1 MAILTDIIVLP
12 LNPTVINGLTTQLQA
27 IGVYDDDTQ
36 ADITTSVD
44 WTSGTPGSATV
55 GLNTGLVTGVAT
67 GTSLITA
74 TSGAIVGS
82 QTVTSGIGSLV
93 SIDVTSASQSD
104 ILGGTEQYTATGT
117 YEDSSTAD
125 LTTSVDW
132 TSSVPGVATVGL
144 HTGLVSSVSVGA
156 TVVTATLGL
165 VSDTLG
171 YAVHNDLVSIA
182 ITPSSPSKAKGLTQ
196 QFAATGTYE
205 DTSTADLTTS
215 VSWGSS
221 SANVTVPLHTG
232 LATAASAGTATIS
245 AVLGAISAPTTV
257 MTVTAAEL
265 VSIVVTP
272 ASPTVING
280 QTVQMAAVGTY
291 TDASTVVLTTTA
303 DWASDSAHATVGLH
317 TGLVTG
323 VSDGTAVVGATV
335 GAVEGHTT
343 VTSTKGAIVGIVVTP
358 TVALVVGTTQ
368 QLVATATYQDG
379 STANVAATAAWTSS
393 MPGNISVSATGLA
406 TALVGNGINVTHT
419 ATSASIPGT
428 PRATGEVTLTTVP
441 CTDRYHHVDVSGLT
455 SFTEVPFGYSPKCQ
469 DFVNL
474 APYAVEISFDGINP
488 IQLGVAGSAT
498 AGIEY
503 ADHTRSS
510 VYVRKTGVVA
520 GAQYLEIFTST
531 N

>member
-1 MAILTDIIVLP
+1 MSSLLDIIVLP
-12 LNPTVINGLTTQLQA
+12 LNPTVINGQTTQLQA

-36 ADITTSVD
+36 ADLTTTVD
-44 WTSGTPGSATV
+44 WTSGTPGHATV

-82 QTVTSGIGSLV
+82 QTVTSGVGALV

-117 YEDSSTAD
+117 YEDTSTAD

-144 HTGLVSSVSVGA
+144 HTGLVTSVAVGA

-182 ITPSSPSKAKGLTQ
+182 ITPLAPSKAKGLTQ
-196 QFAATGTYE
+196 QFTATGTYE
-205 DTSTADLTTS
+205 DASEVNITTS

-265 VSIVVTP
+265 VSIAVTP

-343 VTSTKGAIVGIVVTP
+343 VTSTKGNIVGIVVTP
-358 TVALVVGTTQ
+358 TALVLPVNSTQ
-368 QLVATATYQDG
+368 QMVATATYQDS
-379 STANVAATAAWTSS
+379 STANVASTATWAASNVCAT
-393 MPGNISVSATGLA
+393 VSATGLV
-406 TALVGNGINVTHT
+406 TIVSGGNP
-419 ATSASIPGT
+419 A
-428 PRATGEVTLTTVP
+428 EVTISATLGVTGSVAIA
-441 CTDRYHHVDVSGLT
+441 CVAQRDGYHNVDVSSLT
-455 SFTEVPFGYSPKCQ
+455 SLTAVQFGYVPDSQALVNHATYDVEYSWDGVNKAVLGAVGTSTSAIGFQ
-469 DFVNL
+469 DH
-474 APYAVEISFDGINP
+474 D
-488 IQLGVAGSAT
+488 
-498 AGIEY
+498 
-503 ADHTRSS
+503 RSV
-510 VYVRKTGVVA
+510 VYLMRKTGTGGGPTYV
-520 GAQYLEIFTST
+520 EIYTSAR
-531 N
+531 